1 MLNIESAHE
10 TNSSRPSRGGGF
22 TLIELLV
29 VIAIIA
35 ILAAILFPVFAKARE
50 KARQTTCASNEK
62 QIGVAFLQYVQDND
76 EAFPVGQAGSFDGK
90 GWVGS
95 IYPYAKTVA
104 AFHCP
109 DDPTAV
115 AHGQESGNAAEVD
128 YPESYGY
135 NRNLASTSNNL
146 WVGTATNLVATLN
159 SPAKTVMCFEVVGW
173 DAPVDNNNGVT
184 DHESMAGCMPDA
196 GGDGGADGP
205 TQTNAGTG
213 AHYATGYMGN
223 PIRTTGN
230 DAATYG
236 PAPVTGRHS
245 GGSNFL
251 LCDGHVIWAIGTTVS
266 SGPAANSATSPQ
278 TNTGTTQAAGTQDT
292 TVMWKATTSG
302 I

>member
-1 MLNIESAHE
+1 MSNFESAHE
-10 TNSSRPSRGGGF
+10 RGRSRSLHVIGF

-35 ILAAILFPVFAKARE
+35 ILAAILFPVFASARE

-62 QIGVAFLQYVQDND
+62 QIGVAFLQYLQDND
-76 EAFPVGQAGSFDGK
+76 ETFPVGQAGSFDGK
-90 GWVGS
+90 GWIGS
-95 IYPYAKTVA
+95 IYPYVKAVA

-109 DDPTAV
+109 DDPTGV
-115 AHGQESGNAAEVD
+115 VHGNQSGNAAETD

-159 SPAKTVMCFEVVGW
+159 APAKTVMCFEIVGY
-173 DAPVDNNNGVT
+173 DAPLDNNNGAFI
-184 DHESMAGCMPDA
+184 DHDSMVGCLPDA
-196 GGDGGADGP
+196 GGDGGADGV
-205 TQTNAGTG
+205 TNSTA

-230 DAATYG
+230 DTTTYG
-236 PAPVTGRHS
+236 PKPITGRHS

-251 LCDGHVIWAIGTTVS
+251 LCDGHVIWAMGTSIS